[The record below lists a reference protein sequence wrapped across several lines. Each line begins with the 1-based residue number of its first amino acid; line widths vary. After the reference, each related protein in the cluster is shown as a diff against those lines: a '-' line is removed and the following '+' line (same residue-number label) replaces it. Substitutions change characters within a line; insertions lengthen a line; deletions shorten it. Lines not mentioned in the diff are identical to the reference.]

1 MAKKGRIRAKI
12 TESKDSTNTAK
23 RIIGKLRSKP
33 FVVSTG
39 ENLQIKVDSLEKEID
54 SLKLELKMKETK

>member
-23 RIIGKLRSKP
+23 RIIGRLRSKP
-33 FVVSTG
+33 IISIADKRLYE
-39 ENLQIKVDSLEKEID
+39 ENKKLKEEID
-54 SLKLELKMKETK
+54 SLKIELEIKSK